1 MGVRPSHGITSGG
14 LIHMTDPSRSEIADL
29 EHQLMNAHDRILG
42 LRAEN
47 DRLREQLAFF
57 RDQPIEAA
65 YTRIEELE
73 DQREGLINTV
83 AYLHDRIEEV
93 AEEMRASRTWR
104 VGRLVL
110 SPLSVARRIRRPR

>member
-1 MGVRPSHGITSGG
+1 
-14 LIHMTDPSRSEIADL
+14 MTDPTRSDIADL

-47 DRLREQLAFF
+47 ERLREQLRFF

-65 YTRIEELE
+65 YERIEELE
-73 DQREGLINTV
+73 DQREGLLNTV
-83 AYLHDRIEEV
+83 AFMQDRIEEV

-110 SPLSVARRIRRPR
+110 SPLSVVRRLRRAR

>member
-1 MGVRPSHGITSGG
+1 
-14 LIHMTDPSRSEIADL
+14 MTDPSRSEIADL